1 VKTIARIGYFG
12 PAGTNT
18 EVAAMRLYPAG
29 ELVPLPT
36 IPAVIRAVQ
45 ASDVDAGVVPIENS
59 LHGAVTDTVDEL
71 IHDPGV
77 AVCAEVVLPIEHC
90 LMARPGIERAAID
103 VIYSHPQSL
112 GQCRR
117 YLEANFPG
125 ARTEAALSNAAAVA
139 TAMGTPRSAAIAP
152 ARAAEIYGAR
162 ILERGIED
170 SRVNKTRFIALAGEG
185 APPSGDDK
193 TSIAFAVAHDR
204 PGTLV
209 SVLHEFSDRGINMT
223 KIESRPS
230 GEELGVYI
238 FLVDIEGHRDEPMV
252 AQALAAVKE
261 QAAYFRI
268 FGSYPAWRDRSPL
281 PESGNA
287 PRP

>member
-1 VKTIARIGYFG
+1 VKPISRAAYLG

-18 EVAAMRLYPAG
+18 EVAALRLYDG
-29 ELVPLPT
+29 IELVPLPA
-36 IPAVIRAVQ
+36 IPAVARAVQ
-45 ASDVDAGVVPIENS
+45 AGDVDGGVVPIENS
-59 LHGAVTDTVDEL
+59 LQGSVTDTVDEL
-71 IHDPGV
+71 IHDAGL
-77 AVCAEVVLPIEHC
+77 AVCAEIVLPIEHC
-90 LMARPGIERAAID
+90 LMVKPGLGRGSIR

-117 YLEANFPG
+117 YLERNFPG
-125 ARTEAALSNAAAVA
+125 VRTEAALSNAEAVA
-139 TAMGTPRSAAIAP
+139 IALRTPEAGAIGP
-152 ARAAEIYGAR
+152 ARSAEIYGAQ

-170 SRVNKTRFIALAGEG
+170 STVNKTRFIVLAAEG
-185 APPSGDDK
+185 AAPTGDDK

-230 GEELGVYI
+230 REELGVYI

-261 QAAYFRI
+261 QAAFFRV
-268 FGSYPAWRDRSPL
+268 FGSYPAWRDEPA
-281 PESGNA
+281 A
-287 PRP
+287 P